1 MKVVGSLDLGSWG
14 LGSLILESWIVLQ
27 HCYTSGALTMF
38 FTSDVALPFESLRD
52 VLQKIPD
59 WKLLSVKGLD
69 AIYEI
74 PASQVKF
81 IFYYFS
87 LTH

>member
-1 MKVVGSLDLGSWG
+1 
-14 LGSLILESWIVLQ
+14 
-27 HCYTSGALTMF
+27 MF
-38 FTSDVALPFESLRD
+38 FTSDVSLPFESLRD

-74 PASQVKF
+74 PALQV
-81 IFYYFS
+81 IFS
-87 LTH
+87 I